1 MTISQKGAKRL
12 LTKSIYGQPIKH
24 IKNKKEN
31 LKLNK
36 LAVFELGV
44 NDIKLTIY
52 KYTTTGFFAAESQI
66 VEPVKL
72 TQDMDRDGYIKPIRI
87 QETIAVLKSFRK
99 IVDGAKIENFIC
111 YAAPVIANARN
122 QIAFLDEIY
131 KTVSLFFKV
140 LTPEEQTAALHNAI
154 MYSFAMTRGVIV
166 QIGDYSTEIIKFN
179 RRVVQNSASIP
190 FGSVNML
197 EKVKDKSMADRL
209 DKVVEMMTAEFK
221 KLDWLYSLDED
232 SEFIGVGEV
241 FEAIGKLSR
250 KSSRYPL
257 DVAHNY
263 EITTESFQNVYNLIR
278 GLDLDKAKKLKGI
291 SEKRADVVAVGMAI
305 AKVAYNEFVR
315 NSVKVSTNGEMYG
328 IVAKNL
334 LGPTGEKPLLDI
346 LGYSL
351 SAINE
356 FSPTIVN
363 SDHNYSLAV
372 ILYKQLKVLHK
383 LSRPYV
389 KVLRIAASMCMSGK
403 IISFENHQ
411 KNCFPVII
419 NSNIY
424 GASHKDIVL
433 AGFVAASQNVDD
445 FSLNEW
451 VRYKDLVGEE
461 DLEAVKKLAIII
473 KMASMM
479 NITNSN
485 LIKDVACDVLGDTVI
500 LKTEVEYPAT
510 LEISQAMSIAG
521 DFKKVYGKNLQI
533 L

>member
-1 MTISQKGAKRL
+1 MV
-12 LTKSIYGQPIKH
+12 
-24 IKNKKEN
+24 
-31 LKLNK
+31 NK

-52 KYTTTGFFAAESQI
+52 KHTPTGFFAAESQI

-72 TQDMDRDGYIKPIRI
+72 TQDMERDGYIKPIRI
-87 QETIAVLKSFRK
+87 QETISVLKNFRK
-99 IVDGAKIENFIC
+99 IVDGAKIENLIC
-111 YAAPVIANARN
+111 YAAPVIATARN
-122 QIAFLDEIY
+122 QIAFLDEVY
-131 KTVSLFFKV
+131 KTVSLYFKV
-140 LTPEEQTAALHNAI
+140 LTSEEQIAALHNAI
-154 MYSFAMTRGVIV
+154 MYSFSMTRGVIV
-166 QIGDYSTEIIKFN
+166 QVGDYSTELIKFN
-179 RRVVQNSASIP
+179 RRVITNSVSIP
-190 FGSVNML
+190 LGSVTLL
-197 EKVKDKSMADRL
+197 ERVKDLSMSERM
-209 DKVVEMMTAEFK
+209 DKVVQIMTAEFK
-221 KLDWLYSLDED
+221 KHNWLYSLDDE
-232 SEFIGVGEV
+232 SEFIGVGEI
-241 FEAIGKLSR
+241 FEAIGRLSR

-257 DVAHNY
+257 EVAHNY
-263 EITTESFQNVYNLIR
+263 EVTTESFQNVYNLVR

-291 SEKRADVVAVGMAI
+291 SDKRADIIAIGMAV

-315 NSVKVSTNGEMYG
+315 NKVKVSTNGEIYG

-356 FSPTIVN
+356 FCPTVIN
-363 SDHNYSLAV
+363 ADSNYALAV

-389 KVLRIAASMCMSGK
+389 KVMRIAASMCMSGK
-403 IISFENHQ
+403 IISFENYQ
-411 KNCFPVII
+411 RNCFPVIV

-424 GASHKDIVL
+424 GASHRDIIL
-433 AGFVAASQNVDD
+433 AAFVAASQNVDD

-451 VRYKDLVGEE
+451 VRYKDLIGDE
-461 DLEAVKKLAIII
+461 DIEAVKKLAIII

-479 NITNSN
+479 NITNSKA
-485 LIKDVACDVLGDTVI
+485 IKDVACDVLGDTVI
-500 LKTEVEYPAT
+500 LKTEVEKDAT

>member
-1 MTISQKGAKRL
+1 M
-12 LTKSIYGQPIKH
+12 
-24 IKNKKEN
+24 
-31 LKLNK
+31 NK
-36 LAVFELGV
+36 LAVYELGV

-52 KYTTTGFFAAESQI
+52 KYSPNGFFAAESQI

-72 TQDMDRDGYIKPIRI
+72 TQDMERDGYIKPIRI
-87 QETIAVLKSFRK
+87 QETISVLKSFRR
-99 IVDGAKIENFIC
+99 IVDGAKIENSIC

-131 KTVSLFFKV
+131 KTVSLYFKV
-140 LTPEEQTAALHNAI
+140 LTVEEQVAALHNAI

-166 QIGDYSTEIIKFN
+166 QIGDHTTELIRFN
-179 RRVVQNSASIP
+179 RRVVVDSVSIP
-190 FGSVNML
+190 FGTVSLL
-197 EKVKDKSMADRL
+197 ERVKEKSMAERM
-209 DKVVEMMTAEFK
+209 DKVVEIMTAEFRK
-221 KLDWLYSLDED
+221 HDWLYNLDED

-241 FEAIGKLSR
+241 FEAVGKLSR
-250 KSSRYPL
+250 KSTRYPL
-257 DVAHNY
+257 DSAHNY
-263 EITTESFQNVYNLIR
+263 EISNQSFQNVYNLIR

-291 SEKRADVVAVGMAI
+291 SDKRADVIAIGMAV

-315 NSVKVSTNGEMYG
+315 TEIKVSTNGEMYG

-334 LGPTGEKPLLDI
+334 LGQTGEKPLLDI

-356 FSPTIVN
+356 FCPTNTNVN
-363 SDHNYSLAV
+363 NNYSLAV

-383 LSRPYV
+383 LTRPYV
-389 KVLRIAASMCMSGK
+389 KVLRIAASMCNSGK
-403 IISFENHQ
+403 IISFENYQ
-411 KNCFPVII
+411 KNCFSVVI

-433 AGFVAASQNVDD
+433 AAFVASSQNIDD

-451 VRYKDLVGEE
+451 VRYKDLVTDE
-461 DLEAVKKLAIII
+461 DMEAVKKLAIII
-473 KMASMM
+473 KMANLM

-485 LIKDVACDVLGDTVI
+485 AIKDIACDVLGDTVI
-500 LKTEVEYPAT
+500 LKTEVEKEAT

>member
-1 MTISQKGAKRL
+1 M
-12 LTKSIYGQPIKH
+12 
-24 IKNKKEN
+24 
-31 LKLNK
+31 NK

-44 NDIKLTIY
+44 NDVKLTIF
-52 KYTTTGFFAAESQI
+52 KYTQSGFFAVEQQI

-72 TQDMDRDGYIKPIRI
+72 TQDMERDGYIKPARI
-87 QETIAVLKSFRK
+87 QETISILKNFRK

-111 YAAPVIANARN
+111 YANPIIATARN
-122 QIAFLDEIY
+122 QIAFLDEVY
-131 KTVSLFFKV
+131 KTVSLYFKV
-140 LTPEEQTAALHNAI
+140 LTAEEQISALHNAI
-154 MYSFAMTRGVIV
+154 MYSFSMTRGIII

-179 RRVVQNSASIP
+179 RRVITNSVSLP
-190 FGSVNML
+190 HGTVTL
-197 EKVKDKSMADRL
+197 L
-209 DKVVEMMTAEFK
+209 DKVSSLNSIQERMDEVVKIISSEIK
-221 KLDWLYSLDED
+221 KLDWVYSLEED
-232 SEFIGVGEV
+232 CEIIGVGEV
-241 FEAIGKLSR
+241 FEALGKLSR
-250 KSSRYPL
+250 KSSRYPVDL
-257 DVAHNY
+257 AHNY
-263 EITTESFQNVYNLIR
+263 EVNTESFQNVYNLIR

-291 SEKRADVVAVGMAI
+291 SEKRADVIAVGLAV
-305 AKVAYNEFVR
+305 AKVVYNEFVR
-315 NSVKVSTNGEMYG
+315 TSVKISINGEMYG

-334 LGPTGEKPLLDI
+334 LGQTGEKPLLDI

-356 FSPTIVN
+356 FYPTNVN
-363 SDHNYSLAV
+363 ADNNYSLAV

-403 IISFENHQ
+403 IISFENYL
-411 KNCFPVII
+411 KNNFSVVI

-433 AGFVAASQNVDD
+433 AAFVASSQNVDD

-451 VRYKDLVGEE
+451 VRYKDIVTDE
-461 DLEAVKKLAIII
+461 DLDAVKKIAIII

-485 LIKDVACDVLGDTVI
+485 SIKDVACDVLGDTVI
-500 LKTEVEYPAT
+500 LKTEVERDAT
-510 LEISQAMSIAG
+510 LEISQAMSVAG
-521 DFKKVYGKNLQI
+521 DFKKIYGKNLQI